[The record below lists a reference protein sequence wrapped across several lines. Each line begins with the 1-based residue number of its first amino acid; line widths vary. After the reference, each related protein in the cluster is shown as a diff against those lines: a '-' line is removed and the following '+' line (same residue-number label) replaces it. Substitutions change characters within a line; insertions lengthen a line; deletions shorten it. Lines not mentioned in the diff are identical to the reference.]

1 MSARQ
6 AVKKDLSLTPY
17 IIVKDAANAIRFYV
31 DALDAVESYRLTE
44 PSGSGKIG
52 HAELRIGAGRLMLA
66 DEAPDWGALSPVSV
80 GGTPVSLHLYVADVD
95 AVVKRAVTAG
105 ATVLR
110 QPKDEFFGDRSAM
123 IMDPFG
129 HRWQIAT
136 HKEDVT
142 PAEMQKRWSQMLD
155 G

>member
-1 MSARQ
+1 M
-6 AVKKDLSLTPY
+6 TPY
-17 IIVKDAANAIRFYV
+17 IIVKDAAKAIRFYV
-31 DALDAVESYRLTE
+31 DVFGAVENFRLTE
-44 PSGSGKIG
+44 PKSGKIG
-52 HAELRIGAGRLMLA
+52 HADLRIGDGQLMLA
-66 DEAPDWGALSPVSV
+66 DEYPDWGALSPASV

-95 AVVKRAVTAG
+95 AVVKRAESAG

-129 HRWQIAT
+129 HRWHLAT
-136 HKEDVT
+136 RKEDVS
-142 PAEMQKRWSQMLD
+142 PAEMQKRWSTARS